1 MRDLDRV
8 HEKIEIRLAPRQVVL
23 LAAGTMLFSGAL
35 FAAGFV
41 LGRRQG
47 GQPAAHFVADDIS
60 RFDAE
65 ARAARDAPDA
75 PETPMALGE
84 VEFLFPTILGSRPAR
99 KSPKKSAVRLPA
111 GVVKAQEDAETARRK
126 QEEGEARREAEA
138 TATAARRAEEEAEK
152 QRAAEASAR
161 EEAGRRAAEEA
172 AQAEAAERAA
182 EAARLAAEARA
193 REAAE
198 EPLDEDP
205 LPTALVDI
213 PPPPEPGD
221 LDEAPEPLDVLDA
234 TEEVAGLGALRGVAA
249 LAARAARSTP
259 EPTPPK
265 GGSAHHYTL
274 QVKASRDK
282 DDAEGFVASLRRAGF
297 EARLVQADIP
307 GKGRYYRVRVG
318 RFDSIEEARAFQRR
332 YKVESGQVDGGFIT
346 DL

>member
-47 GQPAAHFVADDIS
+47 AQPAARFVADDIS

-84 VEFLFPTILGSRPAR
+84 VEFLFPTVLGSRPAR

-111 GVVKAQEDAETARRK
+111 GVVKAQEDAEAARRK
-126 QEEGEARREAEA
+126 QEEGEAAARREAEA
-138 TATAARRAEEEAEK
+138 AATAARRAEEEATK
-152 QRAAEASAR
+152 QRAAEAAAR
-161 EEAGRRAAEEA
+161 EEADRRAAEEK
-172 AQAEAAERAA
+172 AEAAERAA
-182 EAARLAAEARA
+182 EAARLADEARA

-198 EPLDEDP
+198 EALDEDP
-205 LPTALVDI
+205 LPTALADI
-213 PPPPEPGD
+213 PPPPGPGD
-221 LDEAPEPLDVLDA
+221 LDETPEPLDVLDA
-234 TEEVAGLGALRGVAA
+234 PEEVGGLGALKGLAA
-249 LAARAARSTP
+249 QAARAARSTP

-265 GGSAHHYTL
+265 PGSAHHYTH

-332 YKVESGQVDGGFIT
+332 YKVQSGQADGGFIT